1 MSQLCAATT
10 GDQMAAPTTM
20 TPVTFRER
28 TSPLDRRADGRPRS
42 WSEGSSYTATVTKKR
57 DGEPDIVRE
66 LQEDAKWSSW
76 TNSIERW
83 RGRPRG
89 PVPRDPSIW
98 TFMLAATLVFAI
110 GVAVVG
116 LIALILS
123 LD

>member
-1 MSQLCAATT
+1 M
-10 GDQMAAPTTM
+10 
-20 TPVTFRER
+20 
-28 TSPLDRRADGRPRS
+28 
-42 WSEGSSYTATVTKKR
+42 TKKR
-57 DGEPDIVRE
+57 DRERDVVGE

-116 LIALILS
+116 LIALLLS